1 MRSYNDRTSLNADQN
16 LQYDLCSRLLRL
28 VMTSRLQL
36 TEAATQAPQ
45 PIQAAASKARSAS
58 ALGTGMV
65 EASGAAPVLTETKPP
80 AAMMRSKAVRS
91 TAQSRITGNAAAR
104 HGSITMVSPS
114 LNFLFP
120 SLPCFTHNPNLQSQI
135 ESAAADAA
143 FSFGRSPAPNCHAR
157 TLHYQVRHSTLSCP
171 I

>member
-45 PIQAAASKARSAS
+45 PIQAA
-58 ALGTGMV
+58 
-65 EASGAAPVLTETKPP
+65 
-80 AAMMRSKAVRS
+80 
-91 TAQSRITGNAAAR
+91 R

-120 SLPCFTHNPNLQSQI
+120 LPCPASHTTQI
-135 ESAAADAA
+135 FKVKFSPPPLTRHFLLGVPRWRGSGCHGIARPFYKQQQGRRASVQLRLLTVTESEPFGLPALTRRSISSWY
-143 FSFGRSPAPNCHAR
+143 FSKGTRLHPKSPWS
-157 TLHYQVRHSTLSCP
+157 V
-171 I
+171 III